1 MTRRIVSNPGQSAP
15 VAVNLPI
22 EMTDLTAHQTA
33 RVSGGYVGWPDSLY
47 DVIADY
53 ISEGFGIDLPPL
65 PDISVGPVHPWLM

>member
-1 MTRRIVSNPGQSAP
+1 MTRRIVSNPEQPISS
-15 VAVNLPI
+15 VNNLPI
-22 EMTDLTAHQTA
+22 ETTDLNAHQTA

-53 ISEGFGIDLPPL
+53 ISEEFGIDLPPL